1 MWGNRLPVRCA
12 LKSPHPFCKSIR
24 AQSKHLSSKPF
35 YHLISASF
43 SPHECLEKA
52 LNAPFLGWLN
62 TEVGYRRSCLDPH
75 RLISQE
81 TAQTSAPLNRLTDL
95 GRSLFRAIQHSKI
108 QHIARCCSPSR
119 PHQLKQ
125 CAGKSVFSVSAPWPF
140 FKKQRMNS
148 KDFKGPAFRI
158 WIIHFQS
165 KLTKVQEILCHCS
178 SIVIWQVLVNHW
190 KER

>member
-1 MWGNRLPVRCA
+1 MPVRCA
-12 LKSPHPFCKSIR
+12 LKSLHPLCKSIR
-24 AQSKHLSSKPF
+24 AQSKHLSSKSF

-43 SPHECLEKA
+43 FLSPRMSRESAERSF
-52 LNAPFLGWLN
+52 PWMIEYRGWLQAQLPRPPQADFTGN
-62 TEVGYRRSCLDPH
+62 STNICTIEPTDRPRE
-75 RLISQE
+75 ISVQSNPTFE
-81 TAQTSAPLNRLTDL
+81 
-95 GRSLFRAIQHSKI
+95 I

-148 KDFKGPAFRI
+148 KDFKGPAFQI

-178 SIVIWQVLVNHW
+178 SIVIWQVLVNH
-190 KER
+190 